1 MTEETQTPTTETVTA
16 PALPVTARDDVR
28 FKGRKVK
35 PHELPENQVETHRDA
50 QDLAGLYEK
59 MIMEFREGE
68 IVKGKIIAIGDK
80 GISVDIG
87 FKSEGTVPMEEFA
100 GKDEFKIGDDIEVFL
115 DRVEDAEGQLLLSKR
130 KADFLKIW
138 ERIGQVYAS
147 GEIVTGK
154 IMRRIK
160 GGFVVDLMTIDA
172 FLPGSQ
178 IDVHPVRDFDALVG
192 QDMDFRI
199 VKLNDARKNIVVSHK
214 VIVEESLQGIRERVL
229 GSLTVGDVMEG
240 TVKNITDFGVFV
252 DLGGVDGLLHITDLS
267 WGRVNHPSEVVQLD
281 QKITVK
287 VLDYDKERQRIS
299 IGLKQLQ
306 SHPWEGVEGKYPVGA
321 KVRGRVVSIARYG
334 AFVELERGLEGL
346 VHISEMSWTQHVK
359 HPSAILSVGD
369 EVDVVVLNIDKENR
383 KISLGLKQVDPD
395 PWQNLEQKYAV
406 NSRHTGRV
414 RDLVPFGAFVE
425 LEDGIDGLVHISD
438 LSWTRRVRH
447 PGEVLKK
454 GDESEVI
461 VLGFDRNE
469 RRIALGL
476 KQAQE
481 NPWDE
486 FERLYAVGTKTTG
499 KVARILE
506 KGVVVELPREV
517 EGFVPNSQLKRLAR
531 GPKQPLNIG
540 EEVPLEVIEFDKE
553 SKKII
558 LAAQAPA
565 GVEPE
570 GEVDAETYKQYVVGS
585 DTETAPEGDATPPSA
600 ENVNPEDQQP

>member
-1 MTEETQTPTTETVTA
+1 MPQELTPTTEPFATPA
-16 PALPVTARDDVR
+16 PAPMPPVTARDDLR

-35 PHELPENQVETHRDA
+35 PAELPENQKEMHRES
-50 QDLAGLYEK
+50 QDLVSLYEK

-68 IVKGKIIAIGDK
+68 IVKGKIIAVGDK

-87 FKSEGTVPMEEFA
+87 FKSEGLVPMDEFA
-100 GKDEFKIGDDIEVFL
+100 GKDEFKVGDDIEVYL
-115 DRVEDAEGQLLLSKR
+115 DRVEDAEGQLLLSKK
-130 KADFLKIW
+130 KADFLKTW
-138 ERIGQVYAS
+138 ARIAEIHTS
-147 GEIVTGK
+147 GEIMKGK

-160 GGFVVDLMTIDA
+160 GGFVADLMGIDA

-192 QDMDFRI
+192 QEMDFRI

-214 VIVEESLQGIRERVL
+214 VIVEEGLAGIRERVL
-229 GSLTVGDVMEG
+229 GGLNVGDIMEG

-299 IGLKQLQ
+299 IGQKQLQ
-306 SHPWEGVEGKYPVGA
+306 PHPWEGVEEKYPVGSR
-321 KVRGRVVSIARYG
+321 VRGKVVSIARYG

-369 EVDVVVLNIDKENR
+369 ELDVVVLNIDKENR
-383 KISLGLKQVDPD
+383 KISLGLKQVEPD

-406 NSRHTGRV
+406 GSRHVGRV

-454 GDESEVI
+454 GDQIEVI

-476 KQAQE
+476 KQAQD

-486 FERLYAVGTKTTG
+486 FERQYAVGTKTNG
-499 KVARILE
+499 RVARILE

-517 EGFVPNSQLKRLAR
+517 EGFVPNSQLKRLGR
-531 GPKQPLNIG
+531 GQKQPITVG
-540 EEVPLEVIEFDKE
+540 EELPLEVIEFDKE

-565 GVEPE
+565 AAE
-570 GEVDAETYKQYVVGS
+570 GESEMDEETYKQYIVGS
-585 DTETAPEGDATPPSA
+585 DTDPAPSTAETK
-600 ENVNPEDQQP
+600 NPEDEQQA